1 MSKISI
7 FGAISGAISAV
18 GLVLG
23 CGLGGL
29 CLYGYIS
36 DEIKRKQ
43 KESDAERDAEWFAIR
58 RLSED
63 VAELKLKMDDLE
75 KKIKS

>member
-36 DEIKRKQ
+36 DEIKRK
-43 KESDAERDAEWFAIR
+43 KKDSDAEWFAIR
-58 RLSED
+58 RLRED
-63 VAELKLKMDDLE
+63 VSELQLKLNLLQE
-75 KKIKS
+75 KK